1 MNTEFPQLKIERL
14 ESGLIRL
21 EDTSALGPCVL
32 DVHPLQVRHM
42 AEALGIVREMSASD
56 ADTLAA
62 VRRQHADAVRAAL
75 TLKRRMLALK
85 RRIDH
90 LGNWLCT
97 QSDSEHADLSYEM
110 DYATAT
116 ADICDEFCA
125 DLDDLVNVVD
135 DDAGVTPVAPAVSRV
150 TNALATG
157 AASTAENPAETQRVT
172 RKASATAAPASGQQK
187 DLLA

>member
-42 AEALGIVREMSASD
+42 AEALGLVRELSASD

-62 VRRQHADAVRAAL
+62 VRRQHADAVRAV
-75 TLKRRMLALK
+75 LALK
-85 RRIDH
+85 RRLLALKDRVQH
-90 LGNWLCT
+90 LGMSLT
-97 QSDSEHADLSYEM
+97 TAAEHTDLDYELV
-110 DYATAT
+110 YVTAT
-116 ADICDEFCA
+116 AEICDEFCA
-125 DLDDLVNVVD
+125 DLDDLVGV
-135 DDAGVTPVAPAVSRV
+135 AGPAVAPPVSRV
-150 TNALATG
+150 SNALAAS
-157 AASTAENPAETQRVT
+157 AASTSENPAETQRVT
-172 RKASATAAPASGQQK
+172 RKASATAAPASGHQK